1 MMRIIIIIDRC
12 FAVILVVFGFSFPSL
27 DAVVVDS
34 TLDHSGVAA
43 ISWRLR
49 RLHSLP
55 PFLPSR
61 LPQQTARRDVNDD
74 VTLEQMTADCAL
86 WRLLTKRRLYWRERN
101 GDMELQ
107 ERQKWRR
114 YWATEGKVK
123 RMLEMEEWWENKTKW
138 KKESRNKESGVVKWK
153 GSGIEEGRH
162 GQAGRPVESE
172 GASET

>member
-61 LPQQTARRDVNDD
+61 LLQQTTRRDVNDD

-123 RMLEMEEWWENKTKW
+123 RMLEREEWWEKRGYYRGRNAEKTRRNGRKNRGI
-138 KKESRNKESGVVKWK
+138 KK
-153 GSGIEEGRH
+153 
-162 GQAGRPVESE
+162 VEL
-172 GASET
+172 